1 MIRPRP
7 AYINWVALAEESDE
21 AFNPINLGALGPDA
35 FARRILSW
43 TGTEVDGN
51 RECHRNVLGRPLGPI
66 VLVAALVLGPFISA
80 EHTSDG

>member
-7 AYINWVALAEESDE
+7 AYINWAALAEESDE
-21 AFNPINLGALGPDA
+21 AFNPVAPGVLGPDA

-51 RECHRNVLGRPLGPI
+51 RECHRNVWDVLLGAI
-66 VLVAALVLGPFISA
+66 ILVAALVPGPFISA